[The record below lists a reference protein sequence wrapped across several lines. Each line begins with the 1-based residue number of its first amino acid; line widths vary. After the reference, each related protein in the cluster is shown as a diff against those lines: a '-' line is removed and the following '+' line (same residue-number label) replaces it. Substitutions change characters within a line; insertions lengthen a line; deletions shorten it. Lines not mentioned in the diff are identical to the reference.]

1 MARTRQLQQRQQNE
15 APPPPADDGDDNDDL
30 LPSDPEESDPS
41 DPEESDPEGSDDE
54 NENEPEP
61 ILEANI
67 RASIIAMY
75 KRVLSFSDG
84 AATALYDVQHIVDLD
99 TLRELDDE
107 SVKEIG
113 RSFAKGGHPISIL
126 SQNRL
131 RLLVFWAKHRW
142 RTCRGVDDLA
152 DVDYDQDVRPLLD
165 QKRLEDDLDP
175 SSEPEPPTMTLTP
188 TTAAACF
195 TNMKNYLARCRGRL
209 GIPLDYVVRAQ
220 LKGLLDA
227 SEDGPEDPPPFGDPD
242 SPYETIDAELTARAA
257 ILRPDLTHQQLA
269 QPLDVLEAKGPF
281 NAIFIQDA
289 QKVFELLQAVWGTS
303 QSWTHA
309 RAAAGRTKNGRK
321 AYRTLHAQL
330 LGGQQLIASGAA
342 IMNKLQALRFD
353 GEKRGF
359 TFDKYVALHVQ
370 GHVEHDDLQQYGVK
384 PLTDELK
391 IHWFQSGIT
400 DKSFDA
406 VRASINADPT
416 KFTTFPAVQEAYV
429 TFRLQQRQNDPTPC
443 GRQVASV
450 RAGARRNDTS
460 RARRGRGRGGGD
472 RKKGIFSAEELA
484 ACKVVDRDYSN
495 DEYWALTDLQRQ
507 KLYMIRNPDK
517 PLGTGPTRQSRR
529 GGRRRNDT
537 ASVASTNTSG
547 TKRSNED
554 PGNDSREGDHDPP
567 EYGRNRNNPAVMGRQ
582 SASKTQKTDADK

>member
-1 MARTRQLQQRQQNE
+1 M
-15 APPPPADDGDDNDDL
+15 
-30 LPSDPEESDPS
+30 
-41 DPEESDPEGSDDE
+41 
-54 NENEPEP
+54 
-61 ILEANI
+61 
-67 RASIIAMY
+67 
-75 KRVLSFSDG
+75 
-84 AATALYDVQHIVDLD
+84 
-99 TLRELDDE
+99 
-107 SVKEIG
+107 
-113 RSFAKGGHPISIL
+113 
-126 SQNRL
+126 
-131 RLLVFWAKHRW
+131 
-142 RTCRGVDDLA
+142 
-152 DVDYDQDVRPLLD
+152 
-165 QKRLEDDLDP
+165 
-175 SSEPEPPTMTLTP
+175 
-188 TTAAACF
+188 
-195 TNMKNYLARCRGRL
+195 
-209 GIPLDYVVRAQ
+209 
-220 LKGLLDA
+220 
-227 SEDGPEDPPPFGDPD
+227 
-242 SPYETIDAELTARAA
+242 
-257 ILRPDLTHQQLA
+257 
-269 QPLDVLEAKGPF
+269 
-281 NAIFIQDA
+281 
-289 QKVFELLQAVWGTS
+289 
-303 QSWTHA
+303 
-309 RAAAGRTKNGRK
+309 
-321 AYRTLHAQL
+321 
-330 LGGQQLIASGAA
+330 GGQQLIASGAA

-416 KFTTFPAVQEAYV
+416 KFLTFIAVQEAYV
-429 TFRLQQRQNDPTPC
+429 TFRLQQRQNDPNPR

-517 PLGTGPTRQSRR
+517 PLGTGPTRQSRK

-547 TKRSNED
+547 TKRSNDD

-582 SASKTQKTDADK
+582 SATKTQKTDADK